1 MLEVL
6 EDELTDYAKEELK
19 KNNILDA
26 VMEFLTSEDQIINID
41 MADINGFLENSHIV
55 SYYLS
60 DSLEI
65 NKDNFH
71 IVSDDT
77 PVEAIILVKGS
88 DYCLGDITTLVDKII
103 DLIGNMPPLL
113 GLRMSESDGILVMTK
128 AKNDDV
134 KNMELA
140 YQIAKYGA
148 EKGAL
153 SLSLIQSYFSIPFIR
168 TTKIVKILKEKG
180 IIDKEHGQMIVLKS
194 IEEID
199 DIFQE

>member
-6 EDELTDYAKEELK
+6 EDELTDYAKEELE

-41 MADINGFLENSHIV
+41 MEDINGFLENSHIV

-77 PVEAIILVKGS
+77 PVGAIILVKGS
-88 DYCLGDITTLVDKII
+88 DYCLGDINTLVDEII
-103 DLIGNMPPLL
+103 NLIGNMPPLL
-113 GLRMSESDGILVMTK
+113 GLRMSKSEGILVMTK

-134 KNMELA
+134 KNIELA
-140 YQIAKYGA
+140 Y
-148 EKGAL
+148 
-153 SLSLIQSYFSIPFIR
+153 
-168 TTKIVKILKEKG
+168 
-180 IIDKEHGQMIVLKS
+180 
-194 IEEID
+194 
-199 DIFQE
+199 